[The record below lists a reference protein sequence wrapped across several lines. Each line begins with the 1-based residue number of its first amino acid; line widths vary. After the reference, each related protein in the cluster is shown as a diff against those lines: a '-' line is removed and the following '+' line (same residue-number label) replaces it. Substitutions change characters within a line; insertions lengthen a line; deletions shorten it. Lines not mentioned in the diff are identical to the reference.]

1 MNFYVSRNSNLFP
14 LRPCPTLTFSRPFI
28 MDSNAQDAR
37 DPQAN
42 EVFDDR
48 EDTATP
54 DPSGSSPES
63 SSVED
68 RPTAWVFPHTTVR
81 DRGQLPI
88 PDDGPTRAYIWAPKN
103 MHRDRGAMVR
113 MILRRQLFRTFT
125 AVSEVDHNMFTDRR
139 RLRDIIKSNPGVQ
152 MIEMSTERSRLRR
165 EMMESLDNLRH
176 LLNRMNLEDWDPEE
190 TLEYDLQDD
199 TEPDDDPNRE
209 SHNNGGAGSVVEAP
223 QTQ

>member
-1 MNFYVSRNSNLFP
+1 ME
-14 LRPCPTLTFSRPFI
+14 
-28 MDSNAQDAR
+28 AR
-37 DPQAN
+37 
-42 EVFDDR
+42 R
-48 EDTATP
+48 
-54 DPSGSSPES
+54 
-63 SSVED
+63 
-68 RPTAWVFPHTTVR
+68 
-81 DRGQLPI
+81 L
-88 PDDGPTRAYIWAPKN
+88 
-103 MHRDRGAMVR
+103 
-113 MILRRQLFRTFT
+113 QLFRTFT

-199 TEPDDDPNRE
+199 TEPDDDPNHE
-209 SHNNGGAGSVVEAP
+209 NPNNGGAGSVVEAP